1 MLNPGYVTISFLVAV
16 LPALVGLIIVAVR
29 GRDRA
34 RTIGMI
40 GFGVAVLIG
49 LITQAFTIL
58 MPRVLSTMGSSF
70 AVLNTIWWI
79 VMLLLHL
86 GEMII
91 LALAIVA
98 NRPAVLPQQPGAYG
112 YAQPP
117 TAG

>member
-34 RTIGMI
+34 RTIGI
-40 GFGVAVLIG
+40 
-49 LITQAFTIL
+49 
-58 MPRVLSTMGSSF
+58 
-70 AVLNTIWWI
+70 TIWWI